1 VRALVA
7 GGAGFL
13 GSHLVDRLVA
23 AGESV
28 DVIDDLSGG
37 SLANLAAARAEAA
50 AGGHELRIHTL
61 DVRAPEL
68 VDLVGR
74 RPPDVLY
81 ALAGAPPGAG
91 RRALVDVAVGGLV
104 NLLEAART
112 HGVPKVVVALDAM
125 ALYGDVPTREQP
137 VKEAQ
142 AWQPRGV
149 AGVAARAAAELL
161 AVYRAEHAVEHTALA
176 LGWVYG
182 PRQPPTPGTV
192 AALLHDA
199 AAGRT
204 PVVAGDAR
212 TTRDLLHVDDAV
224 DALVRAAS
232 RGSGLVVNIGSGC
245 GVSWWEVAR
254 AAGAPEPLA
263 GQTATGEPARFA
275 LSCVRARIHLG
286 WEPFTP
292 LPDGVAATR
301 EALGP

>member
-1 VRALVA
+1 LRALVA

-23 AGESV
+23 AGDSV

-37 SLANLAAARAEAA
+37 SLANLSSARAEAA
-50 AGGHELRIHTL
+50 AGGGELRIHTL

-74 RPPDVLY
+74 RPPEVVY
-81 ALAGAPPGAG
+81 ALAAAPASAG

-112 HGVPKVVVALDAM
+112 HGVSKVVVALDAM
-125 ALYGDVPTREQP
+125 ALYGDVATRDLP

-142 AWQPRGV
+142 PWQPRSV
-149 AGVAARAAAELL
+149 AGVAARAVAELL
-161 AVYRAEHAVEHTALA
+161 AVYRDEHAVEHTALA
-176 LGWVYG
+176 MGWVYG
-182 PRQPPTPGTV
+182 SRQLPLPETV
-192 AALLHDA
+192 ASLLHDA

-204 PVVAGDAR
+204 PVVAGDQR

-224 DALVRAAS
+224 DALVRAAT
-232 RGSGLVVNIGSGC
+232 RGGGLVVNVGSGH
-245 GVSWWEVAR
+245 GVSWWEVAG

-263 GQTATGEPARFA
+263 GATGVGEPSRFS

-292 LPDGVAATR
+292 LADGIAGLVAGDA
-301 EALGP
+301 